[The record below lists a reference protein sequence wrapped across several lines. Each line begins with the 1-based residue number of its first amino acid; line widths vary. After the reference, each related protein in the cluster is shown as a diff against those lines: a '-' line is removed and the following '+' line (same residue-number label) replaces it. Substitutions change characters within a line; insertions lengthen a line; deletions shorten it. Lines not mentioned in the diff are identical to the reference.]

1 MVAKVGQ
8 TIAFCRLST
17 NFVLARCSKPSHS
30 APRFLTASVIIE
42 LVRSLL
48 AFPIL
53 LLAAA
58 QPPSLLAQYQKY
70 EGQPVV
76 NIRFEPAVQPLEGA
90 ELFEML
96 PLKRGE
102 PLRMSVVR
110 ASVERL
116 FATGRYRDIQ
126 VDAEP
131 YTGGVI
137 VKFITTNSWF
147 IGNVSVSGNVN
158 DPPNRSQLSN
168 ASRLELG
175 QQYTD
180 NDLNTAVTGQRRL
193 LEGNGLYLSTIHP
206 FFDYDTAH
214 QQVNIRFEIDSG
226 KRSHFATPVLLGD
239 FKMDPARVVTA
250 TKFRRWIIHTWK
262 PVSQLRVRLGLD
274 GVRALLQKENRLEAK
289 VALES
294 LNYNAD
300 TNQAIPTLRIDA
312 GPRIQVNTIGAKVS
326 KGQLQRLIPI
336 FEEHAV
342 DHDLL
347 VEGAHN
353 LRDHFESQG
362 YFDAQVEFKQQ
373 KVVNDKADVDFL
385 VNTGKRH
392 KLVAVSITG
401 NKYFSADVIR
411 ERMYL
416 QTANWLQ
423 FPHGRYSESLARRD
437 RDAISNLYE
446 SNGFR
451 DVKVSSRSTDN
462 YLGKEDNLEVTLEIQ
477 EGQQYLVN
485 HVQVDGVEKLDK
497 ARVLAKLSSS
507 EGQPFS
513 EFNVAVDRDTILA
526 EYFQNGFPHATF
538 EWSSKPAADPTRVD
552 LVFVVHE
559 GQQQFVRQVLINGLK
574 VTRPAMVARAL
585 QLNPGDPLSPIAI
598 TDTQRRLYDLGVFA
612 RVDAAVENPDGETDR
627 KYVLYNVEEAARYSL
642 AAGVG
647 AELARI
653 GGCQNCLGAG
663 QTGFSARVSLDLA
676 RNNLWGLGHS
686 LSIRTRVST
695 LDRRGVLSYNWPRF
709 RNHDK
714 LSLSFTALIEDSRDV
729 RTFSFKREEGSAQLS
744 QRRSK
749 ASTFFYR
756 YTYRRVVV
764 DQGSLNISAL
774 LIPLLS
780 QPVRVGIGSVGWIL
794 DRRDDPVEPH
804 KGIYNT
810 VDIGL
815 ARATVE
821 ASPEPHRTFVRF
833 LIRNATYHP
842 IGKKLVLARS
852 TEVGDIS
859 AFGYK
864 GDPLT
869 AIPLA
874 ERFFGGGGNS
884 HRGFPENQAGPRDAT
899 TGLSLGGNFLLFN
912 QTELRF
918 PLIGDN
924 IGGVLFHDMGNI
936 YTSAGNFSLRQS
948 QRNIQDFDYMVH
960 AVGFGLRY
968 RTPVGP
974 LRVDLGYSINGPRY
988 YGFKGTQQDLLGAGK
1003 DPCPSS
1009 KCQVQGVSHLQYF
1022 FSIGQTF

>member
-1 MVAKVGQ
+1 M
-8 TIAFCRLST
+8 R
-17 NFVLARCSKPSHS
+17 
-30 APRFLTASVIIE
+30 

-48 AFPIL
+48 AYSIL

-58 QPPSLLAQYQKY
+58 QPRSLLAQYQKY

-76 NIRFEPAVQPLEGA
+76 NIRFEPAEQPLEGA
-90 ELFEML
+90 ELFDML
-96 PLKRGE
+96 PLKRDQ

-131 YTGGVI
+131 YNGGVI
-137 VKFITTNSWF
+137 VKFITANSWF
-147 IGNVSVSGNVN
+147 IGNVSVSGNVD
-158 DPPNRSQLSN
+158 DPPNRGQLSN
-168 ASRLELG
+168 ATRLDLG
-175 QQYTD
+175 QPYIED
-180 NDLNTAVTGQRRL
+180 SLETAVSGQRRL
-193 LEGNGLYLSTIHP
+193 LEGNGLYLSAIHP
-206 FFDYDTAH
+206 VFDYDPAH
-214 QQVNIRFEIDSG
+214 QQVNIRFDIDSG
-226 KRSHFATPVLLGD
+226 RRARFGTPVLLGD
-239 FKMDPARVVTA
+239 FKMDPVRVLTA

-262 PVSQLRVRLGLD
+262 PVSQLRVRQGLD

-294 LNYNAD
+294 LNYDPEAH
-300 TNQAIPTLRIDA
+300 QAIPTLRIEA
-312 GPRIQVNTIGAKVS
+312 GPRIQVNTIGASVS
-326 KGQLQRLIPI
+326 QSKLRRLIPV

-347 VEGAHN
+347 VEGARN
-353 LRDHFESQG
+353 LRDYFQAQG
-362 YFDAQVEFKQQ
+362 YFETQVEFKQQ
-373 KVVNDKADVDFL
+373 NVVNDRANLDFL
-385 VNTGKRH
+385 VNTGNRH
-392 KLVAVSITG
+392 RLVEIAIAG
-401 NKYFSADVIR
+401 NQYFSADVIR

-416 QTANWLQ
+416 QTASFLQ

-437 RDAISNLYE
+437 RDNIANLYE

-451 DVKVSSRSTDN
+451 DVKVVSRSTDN
-462 YLGKEDNLEVTLEIQ
+462 YLGKEGNLAVTMEIQ
-477 EGQQYLVN
+477 EGPQYLVN

-497 ARVLAKLSSS
+497 ARILAKLSSS
-507 EGQPFS
+507 AGQPFS

-538 EWSSKPAADPTRVD
+538 EWSSKPAAEPHRVD

-559 GQQQFVRQVLINGLK
+559 DRQQFVRQVLINPAGLK
-574 VTRPAMVARAL
+574 TTRPGMVARSL
-585 QLNPGDPLSPIAI
+585 RLNPGDPLSPTAI
-598 TDTQRRLYDLGVFA
+598 TDTQRRFYDLGVFA

-627 KYVLYNVEEAARYSL
+627 KYVLYNMEEAARYSV

-647 AELARI
+647 AELARV
-653 GGCQNCLGAG
+653 GGCQSCLGAG

-686 LSIRTRVST
+686 FSVRTRVST

-709 RNHDK
+709 RNRDN
-714 LSLSFTALIEDSRDV
+714 LSLSFTALFQDSRDV
-729 RTFSFKREEGSAQLS
+729 RTFSFKRDEGSAQLS
-744 QRRSK
+744 QRLSK
-749 ASTFFYR
+749 ASTVFYR
-756 YTYRRVVV
+756 YTYRRVSV
-764 DQGSLNISAL
+764 DNATLKITPF

-780 QPVRVGIGSVGWIL
+780 QPVRVGIVSFGWIQ
-794 DRRDDPVEPH
+794 DRRDDPVDPH

-810 VDIGL
+810 VDVGL
-815 ARATVE
+815 ARARVE
-821 ASPEPHRTFVRF
+821 GAVEPQRTFVRF

-852 TEVGDIS
+852 TEAGDIH
-859 AFGYK
+859 AFHYA

-874 ERFFGGGGNS
+874 ERYFGGGGSS

-899 TGLSLGGNFLLFN
+899 TGFPLGGTALLFN

-918 PLIGDN
+918 PLIGEN
-924 IGGVLFHDMGNI
+924 VGGVIFHDMGNI
-936 YTSAGNFSLRQS
+936 YSSLSNFSLRQR
-948 QRNIQDFDYMVH
+948 QREQGDFDYMEH
-960 AVGFGLRY
+960 AVGFGIRY

-974 LRVDLGYSINGPRY
+974 LRVDLAYSINGPSY
-988 YGFKGTQQDLLGAGK
+988 FGFKGSQQDLLNAGV
-1003 DPCPSS
+1003 DPCATSG
-1009 KCQVQGVSHLQYF
+1009 KCQQQRVSRFQYF